1 MNNFINHITEEI
13 NKHRDISKLA
23 EPQKQGIRVQ
33 QPKGKSTIQKQNN
46 NILFE
51 LIPSSKITENIYDY
65 CVSGRYFNE
74 VLSVV
79 SRLKWDEIYHGY
91 HYIYN
96 HNSMHLLVGPEGKLS
111 SYVPK
116 VLKESFWTYNKLL
129 DPAIIPNILTESL
142 ETNFRFKV
150 HSKQPISID
159 CFPPSNKFHNREK
172 IVYRNYVDKN
182 VIMQFEIIRPMD
194 CHKKFDELLYI
205 KNDSKYMIK
214 IHIKSTNDLGKYIRI
229 FFPNDTDPQLT
240 MQI

>member
-1 MNNFINHITEEI
+1 MNNIINHIIQEI
-13 NKHRDISKLA
+13 NKYRQNLKNKL
-23 EPQKQGIRVQ
+23 QNQN
-33 QPKGKSTIQKQNN
+33 NN

-51 LIPSSKITENIYDY
+51 LVPSCKITENIYDY

-79 SRLKWDEIYHGY
+79 SGLKWDEIYHGH

-96 HNSMHLLVGPEGKLS
+96 HNSMYLLVGHEGKLS
-111 SYVPK
+111 PYIPK
-116 VLKESFWTYNKLL
+116 ILSDSFWTYNKLL
-129 DPAIIPNILTESL
+129 DPSIIPTTLADSP

-150 HSKQPISID
+150 YSKTPISID

-214 IHIKSTNDLGKYIRI
+214 ILIKSTNDLNKYIKI
-229 FFPNDTDPQLT
+229 FFPNETNPQLT
-240 MQI
+240 LMK